1 MNYKKDI
8 NIFGYVDS
16 FGDIA
21 KVSKTS
27 LTNQKIKNLL
37 NINFSDKRLPKYKI
51 NSGIERLKQENNSI
65 QKERIIRNLKNRI
78 YSDFPEVQNL
88 NLTVKNLENELY
100 FSVSYSI
107 NDSLSKNLINSGFKF
122 TIDT

>member
-21 KVSKTS
+21 KVSKTA

-37 NINFSDKRLPKYKI
+37 NINFSDKRLPKVKI
-51 NSGIERLKQENNSI
+51 NPGIERLKQENNSI
-65 QKERIIRNLKNRI
+65 QKEVSIISILSI
-78 YSDFPEVQNL
+78 
-88 NLTVKNLENELY
+88 LY
-100 FSVSYSI
+100 I
-107 NDSLSKNLINSGFKF
+107 LI
-122 TIDT
+122 

>member
-21 KVSKTS
+21 KVSKTA

-37 NINFSDKRLPKYKI
+37 NINFSDKRLPKVKI
-51 NSGIERLKQENNSI
+51 NPGIERLKQENNSI

-78 YSDFPEVQNL
+78 YSNFPEVQSL

-100 FSVSYSI
+100 FSVSYGI
-107 NDSLSKNLINSGFKF
+107 NDSLSKNLVNSGFKF